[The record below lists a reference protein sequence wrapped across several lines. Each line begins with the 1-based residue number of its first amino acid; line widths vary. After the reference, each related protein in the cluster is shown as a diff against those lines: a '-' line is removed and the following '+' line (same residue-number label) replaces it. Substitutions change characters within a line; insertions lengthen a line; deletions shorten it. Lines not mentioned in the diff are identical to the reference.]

1 MCVCMCLC
9 VCASVCV
16 CVCASV
22 CVCVWEELERV
33 CVCVCVC
40 VCVGGVDL
48 AGLPCHQ
55 NSQLHNIHFI
65 ACSNK
70 VDCMEMSG
78 AIVSDLKKLEDG
90 IVMYDST
97 LKQNVLVFAPVIAT
111 LADNPRHSELR
122 KWCKPLLSYV
132 YGKYTICTRT
142 NTGTMQCM
150 VILTGKQA

>member
-1 MCVCMCLC
+1 MC
-9 VCASVCV
+9 VCV
-16 CVCASV
+16 CVCVVYV
-22 CVCVWEELERV
+22 CERVRVWEELERV

-78 AIVSDLKKLEDG
+78 AIVSDG

-97 LKQNVLVFAPVIAT
+97 LKQNVLVFAPVIAAVIAA
-111 LADNPRHSELR
+111 LADNPR
-122 KWCKPLLSYV
+122 
-132 YGKYTICTRT
+132 
-142 NTGTMQCM
+142 
-150 VILTGKQA
+150 LTWEVVQTSFVVCVW

>member
-1 MCVCMCLC
+1 MCVGVCVGRVGTNVTKYVCVCGRSWNECVCVYVSVCVSVWCM
-9 VCASVCV
+9 CASVCV
-16 CVCASV
+16 CGKS
-22 CVCVWEELERV
+22 WNE

-78 AIVSDLKKLEDG
+78 AIVSDG

-97 LKQNVLVFAPVIAT
+97 LKQNVLVFAPVIAAVIAA
-111 LADNPRHSELR
+111 LADNPR
-122 KWCKPLLSYV
+122 
-132 YGKYTICTRT
+132 
-142 NTGTMQCM
+142 
-150 VILTGKQA
+150 LTWEVVQTSFVVCVW